1 MGNRGKGPKGKSN
14 KKGKG
19 GKGKPRP
26 GGASKW
32 GDENAARADEDQPR
46 RKKPRLTQVCL
57 GLSLVLGFGPA
68 SCLG

>member
-19 GKGKPRP
+19 SKGKPRP

-32 GDENAARADEDQPR
+32 GDENAAGADEDQPR
-46 RKKPRLTQVCL
+46 KKKPRLTQV
-57 GLSLVLGFGPA
+57 GLSFTAV
-68 SCLG
+68 SC